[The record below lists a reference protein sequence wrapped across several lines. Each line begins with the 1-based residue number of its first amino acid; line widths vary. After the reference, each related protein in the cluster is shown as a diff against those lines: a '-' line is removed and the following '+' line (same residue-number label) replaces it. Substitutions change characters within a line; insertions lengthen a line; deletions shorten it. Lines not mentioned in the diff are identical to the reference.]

1 MLIGGVG
8 VSEVQTSDLKNML
21 NFLHRGELKCPINVA
36 ELARC
41 GLQHTAEPL
50 LRHLHGLDERAV
62 LSVLVAVLAERAAFE
77 RSVLKKA
84 EADALAAKWAAQDA
98 ADAADA
104 EE

>member
-8 VSEVQTSDLKNML
+8 LSDVQTSDLKNML
-21 NFLHRGELKCPINVA
+21 KFLHRGELRCPINVA

-62 LSVLVAVLAERAAFE
+62 LAVLVAVLSERAAFE
-77 RSVLKKA
+77 RSVAKKA
-84 EADALAAKWAAQDA
+84 EADALAAKWAAE
-98 ADAADA
+98 DA
-104 EE
+104 EEE